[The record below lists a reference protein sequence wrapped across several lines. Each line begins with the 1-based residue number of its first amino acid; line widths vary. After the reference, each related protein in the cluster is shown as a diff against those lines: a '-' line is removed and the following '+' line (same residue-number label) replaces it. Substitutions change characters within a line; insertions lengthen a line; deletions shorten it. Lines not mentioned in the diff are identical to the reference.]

1 MSGEQQPADAYTLA
15 LKLAAAVRGDEQRKV
30 VKAAFEKAVPKE
42 KAEKPHPV
50 DGQVVDLMVMQDLA
64 KPRPTFLLQRGDYT
78 RPDEKAGPLPP
89 GVIAAVNSAF
99 RTPNSEFHN
108 RLDLARWLVSAEN
121 PLTPRVTMNRVWMQ
135 YFGCFARSRSGRST
149 TARCR

>member
-1 MSGEQQPADAYTLA
+1 MA
-15 LKLAAAVRGDEQRKV
+15 LKLAAAVRVDEQKKL

-78 RPDEKAGPLPP
+78 RPMRK
-89 GVIAAVNSAF
+89 
-99 RTPNSEFHN
+99 R
-108 RLDLARWLVSAEN
+108 
-121 PLTPRVTMNRVWMQ
+121 
-135 YFGCFARSRSGRST
+135 GRSHR
-149 TARCR
+149 A